1 MGRAALADPQTFSIE
16 QERLSEEL
24 SRSFETLF
32 TEIVYEESPGS
43 WTVDYGAASREGI
56 SAKEADALA
65 SFMESPLPVEEE
77 PAVTTYDLESYA
89 RCVVYNFAH
98 IPLSPEDA
106 VAIGTLL
113 RDKQWK
119 TAADKIVATA
129 ALNGATAMLDY
140 GISAV
145 GGPVVWVGKLAL
157 YAGSCAIGEQLN

>member
-1 MGRAALADPQTFSIE
+1 MAPHPEEAFPLKKQRPWQIE
-16 QERLSEEL
+16 
-24 SRSFETLF
+24 
-32 TEIVYEESPGS
+32 
-43 WTVDYGAASREGI
+43 A
-56 SAKEADALA
+56 
-65 SFMESPLPVEEE
+65 E
-77 PAVTTYDLESYA
+77 PTVTTYDLGSYA

-113 RDKQWK
+113 RAKQWK
-119 TAADKIVATA
+119 AAADKIVATA

-157 YAGSCAIGEQLN
+157 YADSCAIGEQLNGEQLN